1 MVHDSDIWGLN
12 GAYAVYAVLAKVVE
26 RVATSDVFDVV
37 LTTVTILGGLSLAW
51 FNIER
56 ALKTR
61 KERRGTKRDEEG
73 S

>member
-1 MVHDSDIWGLN
+1 MVHDTDIWGLN
-12 GAYAVYAVLAKVVE
+12 GAYAVYAVLAAVAE
-26 RVATSDVFDVV
+26 RIATSDVFDIV
-37 LTTVTILGGLSLAW
+37 LTSVTIVGGLSLAW

-61 KERRGTKRDEEG
+61 KERRGVKRDEEG